1 MLEKTSKEGQAKN
14 GKTKGRYKERH
25 TGRTAGIAQKKIRIQ
40 PAGNRRSSGCHQT
53 DDFQLGVRAG
63 APALDKA
70 AELAGIYRISLD
82 ELAGNFQ
89 GSHETAKERKDLHIL
104 KKLTGKKCRLE
115 YLDQTEAAIDDLLR
129 NTQVRILDVNECWM
143 RIEYERRREG
153 TFRQKETVV
162 KLVELSKITG
172 AVLTVET
179 EVENG

>member
-25 TGRTAGIAQKKIRIQ
+25 TGRTAGI
-40 PAGNRRSSGCHQT
+40 
-53 DDFQLGVRAG
+53 
-63 APALDKA
+63 
-70 AELAGIYRISLD
+70 
-82 ELAGNFQ
+82 
-89 GSHETAKERKDLHIL
+89 
-104 KKLTGKKCRLE
+104 
-115 YLDQTEAAIDDLLR
+115 DDLLG
-129 NTQVRILDVNECWM
+129 NTRVRILDVNECWM

-172 AVLTVET
+172 VVLTVET

>member
-1 MLEKTSKEGQAKN
+1 MERQKEDIKSGTLGERLALLRKRYGYSQQEIADLLDVTRQTISNWECGQ
-14 GKTKGRYKERH
+14 
-25 TGRTAGIAQKKIRIQ
+25 
-40 PAGNRRSSGCHQT
+40 
-53 DDFQLGVRAG
+53 G
-63 APALDKA
+63 APTLDKA

-82 ELAGNFQ
+82 ELAGNLQ
-89 GSHETAKERKDLHIL
+89 GSHETAKGRKDLHIL

-115 YLDQTEAAIDDLLR
+115 YLDQTEAATSDLLG

>member
-1 MLEKTSKEGQAKN
+1 MERQKEDIKSGTLGERLALLRKRYGYSQQEIADLLDVTRQTISNWECGQ
-14 GKTKGRYKERH
+14 
-25 TGRTAGIAQKKIRIQ
+25 
-40 PAGNRRSSGCHQT
+40 
-53 DDFQLGVRAG
+53 G

-104 KKLTGKKCRLE
+104 KKLMGKKCRLE
-115 YLDQTEAAIDDLLR
+115 YLDQTEAAIDDLLG

-153 TFRQKETVV
+153 TLRQKETVV

>member
-1 MLEKTSKEGQAKN
+1 MSPDRRFPTGSA
-14 GKTKGRYKERH
+14 GR
-25 TGRTAGIAQKKIRIQ
+25 
-40 PAGNRRSSGCHQT
+40 
-53 DDFQLGVRAG
+53 G

-115 YLDQTEAAIDDLLR
+115 YLDQTEAAIDDLLG

>member
-1 MLEKTSKEGQAKN
+1 M
-14 GKTKGRYKERH
+14 
-25 TGRTAGIAQKKIRIQ
+25 
-40 PAGNRRSSGCHQT
+40 
-53 DDFQLGVRAG
+53 
-63 APALDKA
+63 
-70 AELAGIYRISLD
+70 
-82 ELAGNFQ
+82 
-89 GSHETAKERKDLHIL
+89 
-104 KKLTGKKCRLE
+104 E
-115 YLDQTEAAIDDLLR
+115 YLDQTEAAIDDLLG

>member
-1 MLEKTSKEGQAKN
+1 MGRQKEDIKSGTLGERLALLRKRYGYSQQEIADLLDVTRQTISNWECGQ
-14 GKTKGRYKERH
+14 
-25 TGRTAGIAQKKIRIQ
+25 
-40 PAGNRRSSGCHQT
+40 
-53 DDFQLGVRAG
+53 G
-63 APALDKA
+63 APTLDKA

-82 ELAGNFQ
+82 ELAGGAAERSGAQ
-89 GSHETAKERKDLHIL
+89 KKRKDLHIL

-115 YLDQTEAAIDDLLR
+115 YLDQTEAATSDLLG